1 MLKFNKEK
9 VRPGGEGEDMEIPV
23 CTNYRFA
30 RRKLGMNNSGKEE
43 K

>member
-9 VRPGGEGEDMEIPV
+9 VRPGGENEDMETPV

-30 RRKLGMNNSGKEE
+30 RRKLGIKN
-43 K
+43 